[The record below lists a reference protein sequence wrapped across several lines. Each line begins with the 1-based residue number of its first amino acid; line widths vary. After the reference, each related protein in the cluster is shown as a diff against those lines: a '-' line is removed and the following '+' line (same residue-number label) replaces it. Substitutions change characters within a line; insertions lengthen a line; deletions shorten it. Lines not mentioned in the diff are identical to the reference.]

1 MREED
6 LVALL
11 AFLIFVPILAALYLR
26 YRQKLMLH
34 QERMS
39 AIEKG
44 TSIPLGREPAPW
56 SPRVYLLRGLIWS
69 FSGAALIVCLLG
81 LAWASSRPQS
91 ATLVAMR
98 AREISRSLEIPIDQ
112 ARQIAEKD
120 GAAAA
125 STLFPSRSPLHG
137 SKRRGAWRPR
147 GQLLRLRTPR
157 RCLAAC
163 RPSIGRW
170 WRYSI
175 CRRSRTTKWQACWA
189 CRWGR

>member
-1 MREED
+1 MHAMTI
-6 LVALL
+6 LVALV
-11 AFLIFVPILAALYLR
+11 AFLVLALVLAMLYSR

-39 AIEKG
+39 ALEKG
-44 TSIPLGREPAPW
+44 TSIPLGPEPAPW
-56 SPRVYLLRGLIWS
+56 SPRVYLLRGLIWT

-120 GAAAA
+120 GAAERQGMPLGIALLGVIPLA
-125 STLFPSRSPLHG
+125 VGLAYLVFYFTDDSR
-137 SKRRGAWRPR
+137 KR
-147 GQLLRLRTPR
+147 
-157 RCLAAC
+157 LAAEAGN
-163 RPSIGRW
+163 P
-170 WRYSI
+170 
-175 CRRSRTTKWQACWA
+175 TAPTP
-189 CRWGR
+189 

>member
-1 MREED
+1 MHPATFGA
-6 LVALL
+6 LIVALA
-11 AFLIFVPILAALYLR
+11 AFLTFLLVLAVLYYR

-39 AIEKG
+39 ALENG
-44 TSIPLGREPAPW
+44 TSIPLGPEPDPW

-120 GAAAA
+120 GAAQNEGVPPGIAVLGVIPLA
-125 STLFPSRSPLHG
+125 VGLAYLVFYFTDDSR
-137 SKRRGAWRPR
+137 KR
-147 GQLLRLRTPR
+147 
-157 RCLAAC
+157 LAAEAGN
-163 RPSIGRW
+163 P
-170 WRYSI
+170 
-175 CRRSRTTKWQACWA
+175 TAPTP
-189 CRWGR
+189 

>member
-1 MREED
+1 MHAMAI
-6 LVALL
+6 LVALV
-11 AFLIFVPILAALYLR
+11 AFLVLALVLAMLYSR

-39 AIEKG
+39 ALEKG
-44 TSIPLGREPAPW
+44 TSIPLGPEPAPW
-56 SPRVYLLRGLIWS
+56 SPRVYLLRGLIWT

-120 GAAAA
+120 GAAERQGMPLGIALLGVIPLA
-125 STLFPSRSPLHG
+125 VGLSYLVFYFTDDSR
-137 SKRRGAWRPR
+137 KR
-147 GQLLRLRTPR
+147 
-157 RCLAAC
+157 LAAEAGN
-163 RPSIGRW
+163 P
-170 WRYSI
+170 
-175 CRRSRTTKWQACWA
+175 TAPTP
-189 CRWGR
+189 

>member
-69 FSGAALIVCLLG
+69 FSGAALIICLLG
-81 LAWASSRPQS
+81 LAWSSQRPLP
-91 ATLVAMR
+91 AEFVAMR

-120 GAAAA
+120 QATERTGMPPGVAVLGVVPLAVGLAYLVFYFTDDSRKRLAAEAPPQSA
-125 STLFPSRSPLHG
+125 E
-137 SKRRGAWRPR
+137 PR
-147 GQLLRLRTPR
+147 G
-157 RCLAAC
+157 
-163 RPSIGRW
+163 
-170 WRYSI
+170 
-175 CRRSRTTKWQACWA
+175 
-189 CRWGR
+189 

>member
-1 MREED
+1 MG
-6 LVALL
+6 LVALVS
-11 AFLIFVPILAALYLR
+11 FLIFVVVLAVLYLR

-39 AIEKG
+39 ALEKG

-81 LAWASSRPQS
+81 LAWASWRPPS

-98 AREISRSLEIPIDQ
+98 AREISQGLQIPIDQ

-120 GAAAA
+120 QATEKQGVPPGIALLGVIPLAVGMAYLVFYFTDDSRRRPAAEGGNPTA
-125 STLFPSRSPLHG
+125 P
-137 SKRRGAWRPR
+137 
-147 GQLLRLRTPR
+147 TP
-157 RCLAAC
+157 
-163 RPSIGRW
+163 
-170 WRYSI
+170 
-175 CRRSRTTKWQACWA
+175 
-189 CRWGR
+189 